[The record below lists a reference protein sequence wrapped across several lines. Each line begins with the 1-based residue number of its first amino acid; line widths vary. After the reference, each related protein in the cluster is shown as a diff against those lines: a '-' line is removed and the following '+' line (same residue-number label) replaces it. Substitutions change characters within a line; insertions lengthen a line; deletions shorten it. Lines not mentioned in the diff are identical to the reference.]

1 LEPGQAAGQ
10 IAPAP
15 GGDGVAIAVEL
26 GGDLEVGG
34 LVPGGGPED
43 QPAAERQGLG
53 SGPGSNQALE
63 LGALSAREG
72 DRLREGEGH
81 G

>member
-1 LEPGQAAGQ
+1 MGQ
-10 IAPAP
+10 IALTP
-15 GGDGVAIAVEL
+15 GGDGVPIAAEF

-34 LVPGGGPED
+34 LILSGGPED
-43 QPAAERQGLG
+43 QAAAEHQGLG
-53 SGPGSNQALE
+53 GRAGSNQSLE
-63 LGALSAREG
+63 LGALSVREG